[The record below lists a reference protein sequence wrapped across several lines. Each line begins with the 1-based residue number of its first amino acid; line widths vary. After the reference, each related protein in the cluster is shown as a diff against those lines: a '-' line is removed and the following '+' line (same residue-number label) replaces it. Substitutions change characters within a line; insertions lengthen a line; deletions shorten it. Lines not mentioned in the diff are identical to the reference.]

1 MFFKMK
7 KTIAIFLSLCL
18 LLIGNAYSQKNI
30 EKGLNQITPE
40 LLKQYIDYLASDSMK
55 GRNTPSRELD
65 LAADYIAKEFESMG
79 IQKVNG
85 SYYQNIPFCSK
96 NLDVKNSTL
105 KITLGESSKD
115 FALKTDF
122 TPFEATAN
130 MSISSEVVFA
140 GYGITAKEYNYDDYK
155 DIDVKGKIVLI
166 LKHEPAEKDMKS
178 PFMGDQ
184 ETKYSFPSYKLENA
198 MNHGAI
204 GVLLVTDPLNHI
216 MLTPQGY
223 PWPSLSKLRPQDKLP
238 LDLCINKP
246 SVPFAQVGESVI
258 KFLFG
263 SIDSLKNIQRRIDQN
278 LKPNSFLITNSKC
291 DLATKLIIHE
301 TVAKNVVGYI
311 KGRNS
316 KLKSELL
323 VIGGHYDHVGY
334 KEKHKPDEDYIFN
347 GADDNASGT
356 AGVLA
361 NAKAFAS
368 MKSKPKRSVLFIC
381 FAGEELGLYG
391 SDYYCENPLFP
402 LNKTVAMLNLDMIAR
417 NGNDTL
423 YIEGFD
429 KNPDLSKIVLE
440 QSKIVGLTYISSK
453 EDMSNR
459 SDLYN
464 FFKNNISAI
473 DIWSG
478 MHKDYHMVSDE
489 PKNINSFKAA
499 QISRLTFRTAWIVAN
514 EKRHYA
520 IVKEKSNTE
529 TKKSST
535 SK

>member
-1 MFFKMK
+1 MK

-18 LLIGNAYSQKNI
+18 LLVGNIYSQKIN
-30 EKGLNQITPE
+30 KGLNQITPE

-85 SYYQNIPFCSK
+85 SYFQNISFCTK
-96 NLDVKNSTL
+96 NLDVINSSL
-105 KITLGESSKD
+105 KISLGENSKNFD
-115 FALKTDF
+115 LKTDF

-130 MSISSEVVFA
+130 LGVDAEIVFA
-140 GYGITAKEYNYDDYK
+140 GYGITATEYNYDDYK

-184 ETKYSFPSYKLENA
+184 DTKYSFPSYKLENA
-198 MNHGAI
+198 MSHGAV

-223 PWPSLSKLRPQDKLP
+223 PWPSLSKFRPQDKLP
-238 LDLCINKP
+238 FDLCINKP
-246 SVPFAQVGESVI
+246 SVPFVQVGESVI

-263 SIDSLKNIQRRIDQN
+263 SVDSLKNIQRRIDQN
-278 LKPNSFLITNSKC
+278 LKPNSYIIASSKC
-291 DLATKLIIHE
+291 ELATKLIIHE

-311 KGRNS
+311 EGRNP
-316 KLKSELL
+316 KLKSEL
-323 VIGGHYDHVGY
+323 VIIGGHYDHVGY
-334 KEKHKPDEDYIFN
+334 MDKHKLGEDYIFN

-361 NAKAFAS
+361 NAKAFAA
-368 MKSKPKRSVLFIC
+368 MKVKPKRSVLFIL

-391 SDYYCENPLFP
+391 SDFYCDNPLFP
-402 LNKTVAMLNLDMIAR
+402 TNKSVAMINLDMIAR
-417 NGNDTL
+417 NGNDSIE
-423 YIEGFD
+423 IEGE
-429 KNPDLSKIVLE
+429 KMNPDLCNIVRKE
-440 QSKIVGLTYISSK
+440 NEFVGLKIIEPK
-453 EDMSNR
+453 EDLFAR
-459 SDLYN
+459 SDQYN
-464 FFKNNISAI
+464 FFKKDISVVGI
-473 DIWSG
+473 TSG
-478 MHKDYHMVSDE
+478 LHKDYHTVRDNPESII
-489 PKNINSFKAA
+489 PFKAS
-499 QISRLTFRTAWIVAN
+499 QISRLAFRTAWVVAN
-514 EKRHYA
+514 EKKYYA
-520 IVKEKSNTE
+520 IVKKKSTTNTE
-529 TKKSST
+529 VKKTST